1 MEKNHTKTA
10 NIQPTIASE
19 SIGYILPC
27 SSLDLETERTG
38 KYAIPN
44 DGYIPE
50 QSNACSWPLWPFT
63 VGIDHLLTHKFLHKI
78 ARTASNVCI
87 EHNSGVHKP
96 LLFSFFGIESPQ
108 CREIFSEHS
117 GGSGGRVQGVRT
129 PPPEMAGGFLIQL
142 EFCPPKNYVVYWC
155 WGRARDECTPS

>member
-19 SIGYILPC
+19 PIGHILPC

-50 QSNACSWPLWPFT
+50 QSNACW
-63 VGIDHLLTHKFLHKI
+63 
-78 ARTASNVCI
+78 
-87 EHNSGVHKP
+87 
-96 LLFSFFGIESPQ
+96 
-108 CREIFSEHS
+108 
-117 GGSGGRVQGVRT
+117 
-129 PPPEMAGGFLIQL
+129 
-142 EFCPPKNYVVYWC
+142 
-155 WGRARDECTPS
+155 